1 MGNSSFSYTPYA
13 KASTYDAKNGGYQ
26 IYGNGYAQPDFRND
40 AVAGTRIKAVS
51 PAQIINTAFGAVTI
65 NSVVEV
71 LPTGLT
77 LDSTVYLC
85 SETFAALVTART

>member
-1 MGNSSFSYTPYA
+1 MANSSFSYTPYA
-13 KASTYDAKNGGYQ
+13 KAQTYDPKNGGYQ

-40 AVAGTRIKAVS
+40 SVSGTRIRAVS
-51 PAQIINTAFGAVTI
+51 PAQIISTAFGSVTI

-77 LDSTVYLC
+77 VDSTIYLC